1 MIKNP
6 SVTGAQTVRRAV
18 LVLKLIAAGGA
29 EGMRL
34 VDIAAE
40 LGLERPTAHRLLKT
54 LEAEGMLTQRP
65 DTRRYALGSLLFEL
79 GLHAAHPFNLID
91 LCRPLLRN
99 LAEETGDTSFL
110 FVRSGNDA
118 VCLSRVQGTYPIQ
131 TPAVPVGS
139 RQPLGVNAGG
149 LALLSALS
157 LKEVREITS
166 VVSPRLSTYG
176 ELSADQIIE
185 HWTRAQE
192 TGYAQ
197 IGNRAVP
204 GVTAV
209 GLPVISETGLPIA
222 ALTVA
227 ATNSRMTNE
236 RIIEILPYLR
246 AASETLARQL

>member
-1 MIKNP
+1 M
-6 SVTGAQTVRRAV
+6 SGAQTVRRAV
-18 LVLKLIAAGGA
+18 LILKQIAAGPA
-29 EGMRL
+29 QGMRL
-34 VDIAAE
+34 VDIASE

-65 DTRRYALGSLLFEL
+65 DTRRYALGSLVFEL

-91 LCRPLLRN
+91 LCRPLLRD
-99 LAEETGDTSFL
+99 LAEATGDTSFL
-110 FVRSGNDA
+110 FVRGGNDS

-157 LKEVREITS
+157 LKEATEITRM
-166 VVSPRLSTYG
+166 VSPRLSTYG
-176 ELSADQIIE
+176 ELTADQIIDY
-185 HWTRAQE
+185 WKRAQE
-192 TGYAQ
+192 TGYAL

-222 ALTVA
+222 ALSVA
-227 ATNSRMTNE
+227 ATSSRMTHE
-236 RIIEILPYLR
+236 RIAEILPSLR
-246 AASETLARQL
+246 AAVETLAEQL

>member
-1 MIKNP
+1 MVKTP
-6 SVTGAQTVRRAV
+6 GLTGAQTVRRAV
-18 LVLKLIAAGGA
+18 LILKLIAAGPA

-40 LGLERPTAHRLLKT
+40 LGLERPTAHRLLKA
-54 LEAEGMLTQRP
+54 LEAEGMLMQRP
-65 DTRRYALGSLLFEL
+65 ETRRYALGSLVFEL

-99 LAEETGDTSFL
+99 LSEVTGDTSFL
-110 FVRSGNDA
+110 FVRSGNDS
-118 VCLSRVQGTYPIQ
+118 VCLSRVQGTFPIQ

-157 LKEVREITS
+157 LKEVTEIAG
-166 VVSPRLSTYG
+166 VVSPRLSSYG
-176 ELSADQIIE
+176 DLDAEQVIE
-185 HWTRAQE
+185 YWQRAQQ
-192 TGYAQ
+192 TGYAL

-209 GLPVISETGLPIA
+209 GLPVISETGFPIA
-222 ALTVA
+222 ALSVA
-227 ATNSRMTNE
+227 AISSRMTPE
-236 RIIEILPYLR
+236 RVAEILPSLR
-246 AASETLARQL
+246 AAVDTLTAQL

>member
-1 MIKNP
+1 MVKTP
-6 SVTGAQTVRRAV
+6 GLTGAQTVRRAV
-18 LVLKLIAAGGA
+18 LILKLIAAGPA

-40 LGLERPTAHRLLKT
+40 LGLERPTAHRLLKA
-54 LEAEGMLTQRP
+54 LEAEGMLMQRP
-65 DTRRYALGSLLFEL
+65 ETRRYALGSLVFEL

-99 LAEETGDTSFL
+99 LSEVTGDTSFL

-157 LKEVREITS
+157 LKEAKEIIH

-176 ELSADQIIE
+176 ELTADQIIE
-185 HWTRAQE
+185 HWARAQE
-192 TGYAQ
+192 TGYAL

-209 GLPVISETGLPIA
+209 GLPVIGETGLPIA

-227 ATNSRMTNE
+227 AISSRMTAE
-236 RIIEILPYLR
+236 RIAEILP
-246 AASETLARQL
+246 